1 MDLYFPFSFT
11 TFALILSFVFLFL
24 TKWKKSKAANKLQ
37 KLPPGPMKLPVI
49 GHMHLVSSLAHRSF
63 RDLAKKYGPLIHLKL
78 GETSTIVVSSAE
90 IAKEVLKTQDPTFAA
105 RPGTLALEII
115 SYNHTA
121 ISFSPYD
128 DYWRQMRRI
137 CILELLSA
145 KQVKSFGSIRNDEV
159 LNLVKSIRSSA
170 GKPINLTEN
179 IISTMSATTCRA
191 AFGKVCRDK
200 ETLIKIM
207 RKALALSGG
216 FDPADLFPSS
226 KILKTLSW
234 NKIKLLAMRRKL
246 DEILDGIIDEH
257 KENLAKMTNGS
268 ARLNQAGD
276 STRRGNGEFGNE
288 DLVDVFLRVKESG
301 ELEFPIDNDN
311 IKAVISE
318 MFSAGT
324 ESSSST
330 INWTMAELMRNP
342 RVMAKAQAEVRETFK
357 GQKTT
362 DTQNLKYLKL
372 VIKET
377 LRLHSPLPLIP
388 RACRE
393 DCKVNGYFIP
403 ANAKVFVNIWG
414 MGRDPK
420 YWANPESFEPERFE
434 NNPTDLTGNHFE
446 YLPFGAGRR
455 ICPGLTFGLT
465 GVELPLA
472 QLLYNFDWK
481 LPEGLNPDNLN
492 MTENSG
498 MTASRKEDIYLV
510 ATPYDPSLND
520 FY

>member
-1 MDLYFPFSFT
+1 
-11 TFALILSFVFLFL
+11 
-24 TKWKKSKAANKLQ
+24 
-37 KLPPGPMKLPVI
+37 
-49 GHMHLVSSLAHRSF
+49 
-63 RDLAKKYGPLIHLKL
+63 
-78 GETSTIVVSSAE
+78 
-90 IAKEVLKTQDPTFAA
+90 
-105 RPGTLALEII
+105 
-115 SYNHTA
+115 
-121 ISFSPYD
+121 
-128 DYWRQMRRI
+128 MRRI

-170 GKPINLTEN
+170 GKPINLTEK

-191 AFGKVCRDK
+191 AFGKVCKDK

-216 FDPADLFPSS
+216 FDLADLFPSL
-226 KILKTLSW
+226 KMLKTLSW
-234 NKIKLLAMRRKL
+234 NKLKLLAMRRKL
-246 DEILDGIIDEH
+246 DEILDGIIGEH
-257 KENLAKMTNGS
+257 RENLVKMSNGNGE
-268 ARLNQAGD
+268 LDQTGD
-276 STRRGNGEFGNE
+276 SKRKGNGEFGNE
-288 DLVDVFLRVKESG
+288 DLVDVFLRIKESG
-301 ELEFPIDNDN
+301 ELQFPIDNDK

-342 RVMAKAQAEVRETFK
+342 RVMAKAQAEVRETFNR
-357 GQKTT
+357 QKTT

-388 RACRE
+388 RASRE
-393 DCKVNGYFIP
+393 DCEVNGYFIP
-403 ANAKVFVNIWG
+403 ANAKVFVNTWEI
-414 MGRDPK
+414 GRDPK
-420 YWANPESFEPERFE
+420 YWTNPESFQPERFE
-434 NNPTDLTGNHFE
+434 NNPIDLTGNNFE
-446 YLPFGAGRR
+446 YLPFGSGRR

-481 LPEGLNPDNLN
+481 LPEGISPDNLN
-492 MTENSG
+492 MIENSG
-498 MTASRKEDIYLV
+498 MTASRKEDLYLF
-510 ATPYDPSLND
+510 ADPFTND
-520 FY
+520 LS